1 MVVGHPG
8 HLGERLACNGR
19 IDDDKLPHKS
29 LVVGGSITGLQ
40 VGRLYEKLA
49 QEHHGEDYSND
60 ALYAALSEYVSKEG
74 VKTGFVMWPIRTAV
88 SGKQMT
94 PAGATEIMEVLGKEE
109 SISRIKKGI
118 ELLEAQQ

>member
-19 IDDDKLPHKS
+19 VDDDKLPHKS

-60 ALYAALSEYVSKEG
+60 AQWIGDGASQGSTAARQVGISQRLLGGSEGWRIGGCTTQYSHHVRHADGQHEAEQE
-74 VKTGFVMWPIRTAV
+74 RHCRA
-88 SGKQMT
+88 KQY
-94 PAGATEIMEVLGKEE
+94 
-109 SISRIKKGI
+109 
-118 ELLEAQQ
+118 